1 MCSFVFRM
9 QAVQLPERYAY
20 KMKQLNITEHE
31 AGQRLDRLLAKVFS
45 QAGKGFLYKMLR
57 KKNIVLNGK
66 RAEGNE
72 TLKDGDIITVYFS
85 DETYE
90 KLSAVQRQSA
100 SMSAEHKILYRNGEG
115 EEGTQKRAIEK
126 RGRKL
131 FPKVVYE
138 DKHVLIL
145 HKPAGMLSQKAE
157 ESDDSLVDFVQE
169 YLLETGS
176 ITAERLQ
183 TFRPGICN
191 RLDRNTEGLVIA
203 GKTILGLQTMSELLR
218 DRTLDKYYL
227 CVVKGTVERSMRL
240 KGSLTKDEMK
250 NQVTISKGPEG
261 EAIETE
267 YRPIAVTKTGTLLE
281 VKLITGKSHQIRAH
295 LASVGHPI
303 AGDMKYGD
311 AEYNRMMKERFGV
324 RHQMLIAYRMVFP
337 ELAKE
342 FAGLSG
348 REVKTGLP
356 AVFGHF
362 CKTYDIKV

>member
-1 MCSFVFRM
+1 
-9 QAVQLPERYAY
+9 
-20 KMKQLNITEHE
+20 MKQLNITEHE

-45 QAGKGFLYKMLR
+45 RAGKGFLYKMLR

-72 TLKDGDIITVYFS
+72 ALKAGDVITVYFS

-90 KLSAVQRQSA
+90 KISA
-100 SMSAEHKILYRNGEG
+100 STPMPGSTESYDTGMSSNRRNAGKGSEG
-115 EEGTQKRAIEK
+115 AVIKEKKRIGK
-126 RGRKL
+126 QV
-131 FPKVVYE
+131 PKVVYE

-145 HKPAGMLSQKAE
+145 HKPAGMLSQKAKE
-157 ESDDSLVDFVQE
+157 TDDSLVDYVQE
-169 YLLETGS
+169 YLLETGC
-176 ITAERLQ
+176 IDEERLL

-218 DRTLDKYYL
+218 SRNLDKYYL
-227 CVVKGTVERSMRL
+227 CVVKGTVERPMRL
-240 KGSLTKDEMK
+240 KGYLTKDEAK
-250 NQVTISKGPEG
+250 NQVAIGNGPQG
-261 EAIETE
+261 EPIETE
-267 YRPIAVTKTGTLLE
+267 YCPIAATQMGTLLE

-337 ELAKE
+337 QLPEEFSGISGKE
-342 FAGLSG
+342 I
-348 REVKTGLP
+348 KTVMP
-356 AVFGHF
+356 AVFEHF
-362 CKTYDIKV
+362 CSAYNISETMK

>member
-1 MCSFVFRM
+1 MFCDFVFM
-9 QAVQLPERYAY
+9 AHGVQKRKGKVYI
-20 KMKQLNITEHE
+20 MKQLSITEYE

-72 TLKDGDIITVYFS
+72 TLKEGDVITVYFS

-90 KLSAVQRQSA
+90 KLSTSTPLVGD
-100 SMSAEHKILYRNGEG
+100 AETVVSKE
-115 EEGTQKRAIEK
+115 TKRI
-126 RGRKL
+126 RKQV
-131 FPKVVYE
+131 PKVVYE

-157 ESDDSLVDFVQE
+157 ENDDSLVDYVQE
-169 YLLETGS
+169 YLLETGCLS
-176 ITAERLQ
+176 KERLR

-218 DRTLDKYYL
+218 SRQLDKYYL
-227 CVVKGTVERSMRL
+227 CVVRGAVEHPMRL
-240 KGSLTKDEMK
+240 KGYLQKDEVK
-250 NQVTISKGPEG
+250 NQVSIGNGPEG

-267 YRPIAVTKTGTLLE
+267 YCPIAVTKTGTLLE

-311 AEYNRMMKERFGV
+311 VEYNQMMKECFGV

-337 ELAKE
+337 QLAEEFSGISGKE
-342 FAGLSG
+342 I
-348 REVKTGLP
+348 KTVLP
-356 AVFGHF
+356 AVFEHF
-362 CKTYDIKV
+362 CRTYHISDKNK

>member
-1 MCSFVFRM
+1 
-9 QAVQLPERYAY
+9 
-20 KMKQLNITEHE
+20 MKQLHITEYE
-31 AGQRLDRLLAKVFS
+31 AGQRLDRMLAKVFS

-72 TLKDGDIITVYFS
+72 ALKAGDVITVYFS

-90 KLSAVQRQSA
+90 KLSAAAKEAVPRIPEQKKER
-100 SMSAEHKILYRNGEG
+100 R
-115 EEGTQKRAIEK
+115 TQV
-126 RGRKL
+126 
-131 FPKVVYE
+131 PDVVYE

-157 ESDDSLVDFVQE
+157 ETDDSLVDFVRE
-169 YLLETGS
+169 YMIQRGELTS
-176 ITAERLQ
+176 ERLK

-218 DRTLDKYYL
+218 DRGLDKYYL
-227 CVVKGTVERSMRL
+227 CVVQGTVDRPMHL
-240 KGSLTKDEMK
+240 KGYLQKDNEK
-250 NQVTISKGPEG
+250 NIVTITKGPEG

-267 YRPIAVTKTGTLLE
+267 YVPLAVTKAGTLLE

-295 LASVGHPI
+295 LASAGHPI
-303 AGDMKYGD
+303 AGDVKYGN
-311 AEYNRMMKERFGV
+311 AEYNRLMRERFGV

-337 ELAKE
+337 ELPEE
-342 FAGLSG
+342 FAGLSKQ
-348 REVKTGLP
+348 EVKTELP
-356 AVFGHF
+356 AVFAHF
-362 CKTYDIKV
+362 CKAYGVEGVVL

>member
-1 MCSFVFRM
+1 
-9 QAVQLPERYAY
+9 
-20 KMKQLNITEHE
+20 MKQLNITEYE

-72 TLKDGDIITVYFS
+72 ALKAGDVITVYFS

-90 KLSAVQRQSA
+90 KLSASIDA
-100 SMSAEHKILYRNGEG
+100 GSKNIATGSEATDSTAKKTI
-115 EEGTQKRAIEK
+115 
-126 RGRKL
+126 RKQV
-131 FPKVVYE
+131 PKVVYE

-157 ESDDSLVDFVQE
+157 ETDDSLVDYVQE
-169 YLLETGS
+169 YLLENGS
-176 ITAERLQ
+176 LSKERLL

-218 DRTLDKYYL
+218 SRNLDKYYL
-227 CVVKGTVERSMRL
+227 CVVKGVVECPMRL
-240 KGSLTKDEMK
+240 KGYLKKDETK
-250 NQVTISKGPEG
+250 NQVTIGNGPEG
-261 EAIETE
+261 EQIETE

-311 AEYNRMMKERFGV
+311 VEYNRMMKERFGV
-324 RHQMLIAYRMVFP
+324 RHQMLVAYRMVFP
-337 ELAKE
+337 ELAE
-342 FAGLSG
+342 AFASLSMK
-348 REVKTGLP
+348 EVKTVLP
-356 AVFGHF
+356 TPFEHF
-362 CKTYDIKV
+362 CKTYDVHV

>member
-1 MCSFVFRM
+1 MR
-9 QAVQLPERYAY
+9 QLS
-20 KMKQLNITEHE
+20 ITEHE

-66 RAEGNE
+66 RAEGSE
-72 TLKDGDIITVYFS
+72 ALKAGDVITVYFS

-90 KLSAVQRQSA
+90 KLSETGNTGRPEASVSESKQRYIGTGRETMNSTTKKQS
-100 SMSAEHKILYRNGEG
+100 
-115 EEGTQKRAIEK
+115 
-126 RGRKL
+126 RKQV
-131 FPKVVYE
+131 PKVVYE

-157 ESDDSLVDFVQE
+157 AADDSLVDYVQD
-169 YLLETGS
+169 YLLETGCLD
-176 ITAERLQ
+176 AERLK

-218 DRTLDKYYL
+218 SRNLDKYYL
-227 CVVKGTVERSMRL
+227 CVVKGTVEHPMRL
-240 KGSLTKDEMK
+240 KGYLVKDETK
-250 NQVTISKGPEG
+250 NQVTVGDGPEG
-261 EAIETE
+261 DPIETE
-267 YRPIAVTKTGTLLE
+267 YRPVAKTNAGTLLE

-311 AEYNRMMKERFGV
+311 AEYNRRMKERFGV
-324 RHQMLIAYRMVFP
+324 RHQMLVAYRMVFP
-337 ELAKE
+337 QLPEAFSGISEKE
-342 FAGLSG
+342 I
-348 REVKTGLP
+348 KTVLP
-356 AVFGHF
+356 ATFEHF
-362 CKTYDIKV
+362 CRTYQITDWLNG

>member
-1 MCSFVFRM
+1 
-9 QAVQLPERYAY
+9 
-20 KMKQLNITEHE
+20 MKQLNITEHE

-72 TLKDGDIITVYFS
+72 ALKAGDVISVYFS

-90 KLSAVQRQSA
+90 KLSSSTPSQSA
-100 SMSAEHKILYRNGEG
+100 VLYGAEKTGGAKQTENAKNAGEVSR
-115 EEGTQKRAIEK
+115 QKKHI
-126 RGRKL
+126 RKQV
-131 FPKVVYE
+131 PQVVYE

-157 ESDDSLVDFVQE
+157 AEDDSLVDYVQD
-169 YLLETGS
+169 YLLKTGCLS
-176 ITAERLQ
+176 EERLR

-218 DRTLDKYYL
+218 SRKLDKYYL
-227 CVVKGTVERSMRL
+227 CVVKGTVERPMRL
-240 KGSLTKDEMK
+240 KGYLVKDETK
-250 NQVTISKGPEG
+250 NQVTVGNGPEG
-261 EAIETE
+261 EPIETE
-267 YRPIAVTKTGTLLE
+267 YYPIAATNAGTLLE

-295 LASVGHPI
+295 LASAGHPI

-311 AEYNRMMKERFGV
+311 VEYNRRMKERFGV
-324 RHQMLIAYRMVFP
+324 RHQMLVAYRMVFP
-337 ELAKE
+337 NLPEE
-342 FAGLSG
+342 FSGLSEK
-348 REVKTGLP
+348 EVKTVLP
-356 AVFGHF
+356 AVFEHF
-362 CKTYDIKV
+362 CRAYQIEELRNV

>member
-1 MCSFVFRM
+1 
-9 QAVQLPERYAY
+9 
-20 KMKQLNITEHE
+20 MKQLNITEHE

-66 RAEGNE
+66 HAEGNE

-90 KLSAVQRQSA
+90 KLSATTSVSRSA
-100 SMSAEHKILYRNGEG
+100 DSQDAGKAANARSTRADSG
-115 EEGTQKRAIEK
+115 QKNRI
-126 RGRKL
+126 RKQV
-131 FPKVVYE
+131 PKVVYE

-348 REVKTGLP
+348 KEVKTGLP

>member
-1 MCSFVFRM
+1 MR
-9 QAVQLPERYAY
+9 QLS
-20 KMKQLNITEHE
+20 ISEHE

-45 QAGKGFLYKMLR
+45 KAGKGFLYKMLR

-72 TLKDGDIITVYFS
+72 ALKAGDVITVYFS

-90 KLSAVQRQSA
+90 KLSDSMQSPVCVEA
-100 SMSAEHKILYRNGEG
+100 NNTGSRETSGCESKRSSTGAGSKANGLTAKKRN
-115 EEGTQKRAIEK
+115 
-126 RGRKL
+126 RKL
-131 FPKVVYE
+131 SPKVVYE

-157 ESDDSLVDFVQE
+157 ETDDSLVDYVRE
-169 YLLETGS
+169 YLLETGCLS
-176 ITAERLQ
+176 EERLK

-218 DRTLDKYYL
+218 SRNLDKYYL
-227 CVVKGTVERSMRL
+227 CVVRGNVERPMH
-240 KGSLTKDEMK
+240 LTGYLVKNEAK
-250 NQVTISKGPEG
+250 NQVTIGKGPEG
-261 EAIETE
+261 EPIETE
-267 YRPIAVTKTGTLLE
+267 YRPIAVTKMGTLLE

-311 AEYNRMMKERFGV
+311 TEYNCMMKERFGV
-324 RHQMLIAYRMVFP
+324 RHQMLVAYRMVFP
-337 ELAKE
+337 QLPEE
-342 FAGLSG
+342 FAGISHK
-348 REVKTGLP
+348 EIKTVLP
-356 AVFGHF
+356 AAFEHF
-362 CKTYDIKV
+362 CRTYRIVELLEG

>member
-1 MCSFVFRM
+1 
-9 QAVQLPERYAY
+9 
-20 KMKQLNITEHE
+20 MKQLSITELE

-72 TLKDGDIITVYFS
+72 ALRAGDVITVYFS

-90 KLSAVQRQSA
+90 KLSAAAPLQGAVLHVAEKAGTAYGQKKQS
-100 SMSAEHKILYRNGEG
+100 
-115 EEGTQKRAIEK
+115 
-126 RGRKL
+126 RKQA
-131 FPKVVYE
+131 PQVVYE

-157 ESDDSLVDFVQE
+157 ATDDSLVDYVQE
-169 YLLETGS
+169 YLIETGCLS
-176 ITAERLQ
+176 EERLR

-218 DRTLDKYYL
+218 SRNLDKYYL
-227 CVVKGTVERSMRL
+227 CVVKGTVEQPMRL
-240 KGSLTKDEMK
+240 KGYLQKDEAK
-250 NQVTISKGPEG
+250 NQVTVGNGPEG
-261 EAIETE
+261 EPIETE
-267 YRPIAVTKTGTLLE
+267 YRPIAVTNVGTLLE

-295 LASVGHPI
+295 LASTGHPI

-311 AEYNRMMKERFGV
+311 AEYNRRMKERFGV
-324 RHQMLIAYRMVFP
+324 RHQMLVAYRMVFP
-337 ELAKE
+337 KLTEEFSGISGKE
-342 FAGLSG
+342 I
-348 REVKTGLP
+348 KTALP
-356 AVFGHF
+356 AVFEHF
-362 CKTYDIKV
+362 CKAHNISESVR

>member
-1 MCSFVFRM
+1 
-9 QAVQLPERYAY
+9 
-20 KMKQLNITEHE
+20 MKQLNITELE

-72 TLKDGDIITVYFS
+72 TLKDGDVITVYFS

-90 KLSAVQRQSA
+90 KLSAGQKNEAKTISVKNSVPQQ
-100 SMSAEHKILYRNGEG
+100 
-115 EEGTQKRAIEK
+115 TQDSTEK
-126 RGRKL
+126 RTRERMQSRKQI
-131 FPKVVYE
+131 PKVVYE

-169 YLLETGS
+169 YLLETGK
-176 ITAERLQ
+176 ITKERLQ
-183 TFRPGICN
+183 LFHPGICN

-227 CVVKGTVERSMRL
+227 CVVKGTVERPMRL
-240 KGSLTKDEMK
+240 RGYLLKDETK
-250 NQVTISKGPEG
+250 NQVTIGNEPNG
-261 EAIETE
+261 ERIETE
-267 YRPIAVTKTGTLLE
+267 YRPIAVTKAGTLLE

-324 RHQMLIAYRMVFP
+324 RHQMLIAYRIVFP
-337 ELAKE
+337 ALQEAL
-342 FAGLSG
+342 AGLSE
-348 REVKTGLP
+348 REVRTELP
-356 AVFGHF
+356 PVFECF
-362 CKTYDIKV
+362 CKTFGITVV